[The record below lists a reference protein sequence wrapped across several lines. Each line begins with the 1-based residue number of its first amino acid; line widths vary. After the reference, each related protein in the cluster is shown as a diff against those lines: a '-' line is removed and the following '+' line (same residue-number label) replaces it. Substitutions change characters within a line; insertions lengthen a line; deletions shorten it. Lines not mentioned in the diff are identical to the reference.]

1 METRHQRRAEDIEK
15 EKEKNEAVS
24 ETVSSFDLGF
34 FKSRGYILVT
44 SDI

>member
-1 METRHQRRAEDIEK
+1 METRHQRKAEDIEK

-34 FKSRGYILVT
+34 LNQGVIF
-44 SDI
+44 